1 MTNWN
6 VVAAALIG
14 VIAEY
19 GDTRF
24 LYDDEDAA
32 SDRVE
37 VWAGDLGRA
46 NIAPEFLREGLS
58 RAYSGQQRPGNPLG
72 ALLHEAREARKDS
85 RKGEVLRELAPSFS
99 DESLG
104 SHGYAIPEAYQVDDA
119 INLTCPQC
127 GARPQEVCEDSRGV
141 RKIPHS
147 PLLALAYRT
156 NNREGRRKH
165 EERQKHLEHHRK
177 TFKPSWSTK

>member
-6 VVAAALIG
+6 AVAAALIG

-24 LYDDEDAA
+24 SYDDEGAA
-32 SDRVE
+32 GDRVE
-37 VWAGDLGRA
+37 VWAGELGRA

-58 RAYSGQQRPGNPLG
+58 RAYSREQRPGNPLG
-72 ALLHEAREARKDS
+72 ALLHEAREVRKDS
-85 RKGEVLRELAPSFS
+85 RKGEVLKELFPSFS

-104 SHGYAIPEAYQVDDA
+104 SHGYAIPEAYAVDDA
-119 INLTCPQC
+119 VVLGCPQC
-127 GARPQEVCEDSRGV
+127 GAQPREVCEDVKGI
-141 RKIPHS
+141 RKVPHS
-147 PLLALAYRT
+147 PRLALVYRA

-165 EERQKHLEHHRK
+165 EERQQHLKHHRE
-177 TFKPSWSTK
+177 TFKPSWSAK